1 VFFLRAQRNLEPDMD
16 LSIALAHVEGDLQLL
31 AELAAMFV
39 GDYPRF
45 LEETHEA
52 ILRNDY
58 ATLEREAH
66 TLKGRLAFFGILP
79 LREKALELEMMG
91 RNQDLSRAPQ
101 LLRELD
107 AEMKSI
113 LPQFESLAREQTS

>member
-1 VFFLRAQRNLEPDMD
+1 MD

-45 LEETHEA
+45 LEETHES

-79 LREKALELEMMG
+79 LRGKALELEMMG